1 MSDDFYLTL
10 PSHSNRNEF
19 PQNQSNH
26 FKIRLPH
33 PKRLEGSGWKVGLS
47 SISLPDAIIEL
58 PKLMDAKEILFIMD
72 WAVTF
77 PSNTTK
83 FGRAWYNPKDP
94 DIVLEYDNGVDF
106 MKSVINYFEQR
117 RIDSFGGPTF
127 GAKYITEDGKRTYI
141 KFRWDGSDLLT
152 DNEATQVHSKYPNAF
167 KINRTLALKMGWLKE
182 TTPENYVLGPNLR
195 QEFFTD
201 LVPDLKNMT
210 HDLGDGHELGHGKD
224 KPAFW
229 MVDQGL
235 LTLSVTCNWRFMNLN
250 QAFEAVA
257 GTRSRSL
264 FVYSDVGGSSV
275 VGNQVTD
282 LLSIFV
288 AKKKGF
294 SISNLCTFNIFHYA
308 SRCWTL
314 SRRKWQRPQ
323 VIWRDL
329 VKEIRSSLYISNEHE
344 RWKFDA
350 LQTRRTIGQW
360 LYSRFHPCQCPRR
373 MERFKNG
380 WTIGITQHSRR
391 YSRYQERW

>member
-1 MSDDFYLTL
+1 MSDNFYLTL

-33 PKRLEGSGWKVGLS
+33 PKRLDGSGWKVGLS
-47 SISLPDAIIEL
+47 SISLPVAIIEL
-58 PKLMDAKEILFIMD
+58 PELMDAKEILFIMD

-77 PSNTTK
+77 PPDTTK

-106 MKSVINYFEQR
+106 MKAVINYFEQR
-117 RIDSFGGPTF
+117 RIDSFGGPSF
-127 GAKYITEDGKRTYI
+127 GAKYVTEDGKRTYI
-141 KFRWDGSDLLT
+141 KFRWEGSDLLT
-152 DNEATQVHSKYPNAF
+152 DNEATQVYLKYPNAF

-210 HDLGDGHELGHGKD
+210 HDLGNGHELGHGKD
-224 KPAFW
+224 KPVFW
-229 MVDQGL
+229 MMHQGL

-257 GTRSRSL
+257 GTRSPSL
-264 FVYSDVGGSSV
+264 FVYSDMGGSSV
-275 VGNQVTD
+275 MGNQVTV
-282 LLSIFV
+282 LLREVSFRRKEEGV
-288 AKKKGF
+288 QYF
-294 SISNLCTFNIFHYA
+294 EFCTFNVFHYA
-308 SRCWTL
+308 SRGWTL
-314 SRRKWQRPQ
+314 SRRKWQRPK

-329 VKEIRSSLYISNEHE
+329 VKEIRSSLYLSNEHE

-350 LQTRRTIGQW
+350 LQTR
-360 LYSRFHPCQCPRR
+360 
-373 MERFKNG
+373 
-380 WTIGITQHSRR
+380 
-391 YSRYQERW
+391 